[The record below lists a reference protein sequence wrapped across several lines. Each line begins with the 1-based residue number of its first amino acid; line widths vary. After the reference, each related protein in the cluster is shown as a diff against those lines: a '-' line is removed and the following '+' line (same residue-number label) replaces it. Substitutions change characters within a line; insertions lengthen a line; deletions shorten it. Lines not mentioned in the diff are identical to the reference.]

1 MRFNFIIYFIEALT
15 ALTVIFVAFII
26 YVIKHKEGFLKFL
39 VIAMGLLIIVAGITF
54 LIEKPAMDSEDVIIL
69 NVNENQIVQKPI
81 TMYHFKDVTDNVKIN
96 GYIDYNELGT
106 YLISF
111 ELDTLFGTYSQ
122 QSQVNIVDT
131 KAPEITPEP
140 EKAPF
145 LMEQLYDYINQDDET
160 TIIDKYIKSQIIH
173 FYFVYVH
180 PYFDV
185 NGRTGRTLA
194 MWYLLNTKAYSFIIF
209 NRGINFN
216 KAKYYEVIRNSIK
229 YNNLDRFIKYMLSNV
244 KDELIK
250 EVAIKD
256 ITKDIKLSSLEIQTI
271 NYLLSMRND
280 LTTKDFYYFYNRFND
295 KTSIDTIKATILNP
309 LEEKGIIILGD
320 YSKNNP
326 FNQKFSINEELIPTY
341 LELKRND

>member
-1 MRFNFIIYFIEALT
+1 MGDYYRNGN
-15 ALTVIFVAFII
+15 V
-26 YVIKHKEGFLKFL
+26 YVYTS
-39 VIAMGLLIIVAGITF
+39 AIT
-54 LIEKPAMDSEDVIIL
+54 
-69 NVNENQIVQKPI
+69 
-81 TMYHFKDVTDNVKIN
+81 
-96 GYIDYNELGT
+96 
-106 YLISF
+106 
-111 ELDTLFGTYSQ
+111 
-122 QSQVNIVDT
+122 T
-131 KAPEITPEP
+131 KAPEITLEP
-140 EKAPF
+140 EKTPF

-256 ITKDIKLSSLEIQTI
+256 ITKNIKLSSFEIQTI
-271 NYLLSMRND
+271 NYLLSMING

-295 KTSIDTIKATILNP
+295 KTSIDTLKATVLNP